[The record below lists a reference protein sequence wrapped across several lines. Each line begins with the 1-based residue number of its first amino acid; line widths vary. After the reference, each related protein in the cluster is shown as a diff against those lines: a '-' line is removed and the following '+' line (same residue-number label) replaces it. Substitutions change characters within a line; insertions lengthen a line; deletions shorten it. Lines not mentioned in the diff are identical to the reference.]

1 MDQESLNSARDFRSR
16 YEAEGEENYS
26 SSYNIFDKDDAN
38 NKKTKIEAFTKER
51 GFDEGFL
58 MIQSIKDTISQIK
71 QPNDYSYASRDQYS
85 KVDLTDSSKKA
96 RERKKKQSILKF
108 ECKRT
113 SHSMFEEEM
122 AQYISD
128 SHRGYNPDCMVDEL
142 NLGNGNI
149 DQNKIKNQ
157 IFNTR
162 SSNTLRLLD
171 QAENYKISSSI
182 KKDVQREDVQ
192 FDSSEENLT
201 NISLSYKKPSSS
213 DQIKTKGSEG
223 KKLTQ

>member
-1 MDQESLNSARDFRSR
+1 
-16 YEAEGEENYS
+16 
-26 SSYNIFDKDDAN
+26 
-38 NKKTKIEAFTKER
+38 
-51 GFDEGFL
+51 
-58 MIQSIKDTISQIK
+58 
-71 QPNDYSYASRDQYS
+71 
-85 KVDLTDSSKKA
+85 
-96 RERKKKQSILKF
+96 
-108 ECKRT
+108 
-113 SHSMFEEEM
+113 
-122 AQYISD
+122 
-128 SHRGYNPDCMVDEL
+128 MVDEL